1 MADYSNIEISKKLL
15 DSFAKAMVPEIRDFY
30 NSDKG
35 KAYYDKWL
43 LSHPEYDK
51 SNNDYE
57 K

>member
-30 NSDKG
+30 KSDKG
-35 KAYYDKWL
+35 KSYFDKWL